1 MAFSFAALLRPVL
14 PAASAL
20 LLAGTLTAP
29 AHAGILSALL
39 APSQNFDL
47 TQWKL
52 TMPSGDEIAPVVL
65 NSGFQYAD
73 VFLTDARTG
82 GMVFRCPN
90 IAGTTANSH
99 YSRAELR
106 EMLDPLN
113 GSAKA
118 LSNNWTPEQGGW
130 LRAKLRV
137 DRVSTTGEDK
147 KVGRVIV
154 GQIHGPS
161 TEPVRLYYAKKP
173 NEKTG
178 RIYIA
183 VESTSGSTWRS
194 ADIVSNVNDGGIALG
209 ENFTYQIKLYGT
221 KLSVA
226 IYRGDGR
233 KYALT
238 HTIDS
243 KYLGQSMYFKA
254 GVYNQN
260 NTGDVS
266 DYVQATFF
274 ILEHTH

>member
-1 MAFSFAALLRPVL
+1 MASSFTAFLRPLL
-14 PAASAL
+14 PATSAL
-20 LLAGTLTAP
+20 LFAGALTGPADAGTLS
-29 AHAGILSALL
+29 GLL
-39 APSQNFDL
+39 APAQNFDL
-47 TQWKL
+47 SRWKL
-52 TMPSGDEIAPVVL
+52 TMPSGDEVPPVVL
-65 NSGFQYAD
+65 DSGFQYAD
-73 VFLTDARTG
+73 VFHTDARSG

-90 IAGTTANSH
+90 IAGTTAHSH
-99 YSRAELR
+99 YSRTELR

-113 GSAKA
+113 TSAKA
-118 LSNNWTPEQGGW
+118 SSNNWTPEQGGW

-173 NEKTG
+173 AEKTG

-183 VESTSGSTWRS
+183 VETTTGSTWRS
-194 ADIVSNVNDGGIALG
+194 ADIVSNVNDEGIALG

-238 HTIDS
+238 RTIDA
-243 KYLGQSMYFKA
+243 KYLGQGMYFKA

-260 NTGDVS
+260 NTGDLS

-274 ILEHTH
+274 ILEHLH